1 MSKHAEMDEK
11 QTTLLFI
18 RAKRGGRHLGIGSDL
33 IVGMKNLKYIFQ
45 DAEMAELVDAIDS
58 KSIDRKVM
66 RVRVPLSAQ
75 IINSRAGNFF
85 VLRKGLE
92 RRSATARVEVERF
105 FSRKI
110 LVT

>member
-66 RVRVPLSAQ
+66 RVRVPLSAPEVTC
-75 IINSRAGNFF
+75 SE
-85 VLRKGLE
+85 LE
-92 RRSATARVEVERF
+92 IWSDFAEA
-105 FSRKI
+105 KI
-110 LVT
+110 AL